1 MKPFSLDT
9 VLNYRL
15 QLEKVA
21 LNRLFAAE
29 KKRAEAL
36 HALQQQ
42 QQSYDNLLN
51 ELTRRRSQGMD
62 VGEMIRYE
70 ERIIL
75 EKKELELLQ
84 TALADQEKKVLRERD
99 NVIQKSKERKV
110 MEKLKVKQDAAW
122 KRHLNKKEAALLDEI
137 AVIFHER

>member
-1 MKPFSLDT
+1 M
-9 VLNYRL
+9 
-15 QLEKVA
+15 
-21 LNRLFAAE
+21 NRLFAAE

>member
-70 ERIIL
+70 ERITL